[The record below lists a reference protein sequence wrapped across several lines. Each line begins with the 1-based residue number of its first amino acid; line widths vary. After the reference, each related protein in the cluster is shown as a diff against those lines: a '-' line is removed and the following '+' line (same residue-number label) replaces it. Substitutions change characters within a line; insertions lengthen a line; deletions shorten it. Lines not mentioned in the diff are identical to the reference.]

1 MNDQVTF
8 LVQPLCRVQF
18 DEKELNVEHHASP
31 NPSTTKFCEKL
42 KNPAIATNN
51 PAKAASLGEGEFGAT
66 RRAT

>member
-1 MNDQVTF
+1 MMKKILQI
-8 LVQPLCRVQF
+8 
-18 DEKELNVEHHASP
+18 EHYVSP

-42 KNPAIATNN
+42 KKPAIATNN